1 MFTRRVLTRRVLAPA
16 PEARDDHVWHEKT
29 GKGPF
34 ISKARRWVEE
44 ALPPEHR
51 ETMVMV
57 NELQCFEP
65 GCAPLETVEN
75 NPIMFKLITEPFCTC
90 ACLTNRLSK
99 STSLCASL

>member
-1 MFTRRVLTRRVLAPA
+1 
-16 PEARDDHVWHEKT
+16 
-29 GKGPF
+29 
-34 ISKARRWVEE
+34 
-44 ALPPEHR
+44 
-51 ETMVMV
+51 MV

-99 STSLCASL
+99 STSLCASLYSIKHGNASQTWEKGSKSKGIPPLTA